1 MTNPYTLGHI
11 SSSFH
16 DQNAKQK
23 HPKNQK
29 QPARP
34 YAKSSFRLK
43 MGRVMGQKPHW
54 PETLHTARLRYAK
67 RFLDYLR
74 RARKTRRTGVVWE
87 KSSLILERVVGM
99 SFIKGCK
106 LGNRS
111 FSNM

>member
-1 MTNPYTLGHI
+1 MTNPSTLGHI

-74 RARKTRRTGVVWE
+74 RARKTRRTTFRRGRFLGWCGGEVQ
-87 KSSLILERVVGM
+87 LDFG
-99 SFIKGCK
+99 KGCW
-106 LGNRS
+106 NVIHQR
-111 FSNM
+111 M